1 MSKLK
6 IHKRYWLET
15 YGCQMN
21 VAESN
26 ALEAA
31 LIEAGMTRAESVE
44 EADCAIL
51 NTCSVRKTAEN
62 RIWGRIGFFK
72 HLKERQ
78 ELTLVITG
86 CMAERIGDDFLQEA
100 PAVDHVWGTNDKER
114 IAALLTG
121 GSDER
126 DLAYTFTQSYYKEG
140 EFSSYVPIMNGC
152 DNFCTYCIVP
162 YVRGREVSR
171 SVDSI
176 LDEIAFLEDRG
187 VKEITLLGQNVNS
200 YDTHY
205 NGSHFNFPDLLALI
219 ANRVDSIKW
228 IRFESPHP
236 KDFSF
241 QLIDVIASERSIARH
256 LHIPAQSGSTRVLEA
271 MNRCYTREQYLA
283 LIGELRAKVP
293 HLTLTTDVMVGFP
306 SESEAEFRETLSLME
321 EVAFLEAFMYYF
333 NPREGTAAAS
343 FSGQL
348 SSAIKMGR
356 LQELI
361 DLQRSITKQYKEER
375 CHGEVEV
382 LVEQVSKRSAK
393 ELLGRTEH
401 GEMVAFE
408 PAQPLSIGEF
418 TTVTL
423 TGLVGNTYKGT
434 HH

>member
-1 MSKLK
+1 MSNFK

-21 VAESN
+21 SAESN

-31 LIEAGMTRAESVE
+31 LQEAGMERAKSVE

-78 ELTLVITG
+78 DLTLVIAG
-86 CMAERIGDDFLQEA
+86 CMAERVGDDFFKET
-100 PAVDHVWGTNDKER
+100 PSVDHVWGTNDKER

-126 DLAYTFTQSYYKEG
+126 EVEYAFTESYYKEG
-140 EFSSYVPIMNGC
+140 EYSSYVPIMNGC

-171 SVDSI
+171 SVDSV
-176 LDEIAFLEDRG
+176 LEEIASLEDKG

-200 YDTHY
+200 YDTTY
-205 NGSHFNFPDLLALI
+205 QGTKFAFPDLLSLI
-219 ANRVDSIKW
+219 ASKVKEIKW

-236 KDFSF
+236 KDFSPH
-241 QLIDVIASERSIARH
+241 LVDVIAAERRVARH
-256 LHIPAQSGSTRVLEA
+256 LHIPAQSGSNRILAA
-271 MNRCYTREQYLA
+271 MNRRYTREQYLS
-283 LIGELRAKVP
+283 LIESLKAKVP

-333 NPREGTAAAS
+333 NPREGTAAATYS
-343 FSGQL
+343 DQL
-348 SSAIKMGR
+348 PSALKMRR

-361 DLQRSITKQYKEER
+361 DLQRSITKQYKRER
-375 CHGEVEV
+375 SHGEVEV
-382 LVEQVSKRSAK
+382 LIEQVSKRSAK

-408 PAQPLSIGEF
+408 PATKLSIGEF

-423 TGLVGNTYKGT
+423 NGLVGNTYKGT
-434 HH
+434 HR

>member
-1 MSKLK
+1 
-6 IHKRYWLET
+6 
-15 YGCQMN
+15 
-21 VAESN
+21 
-26 ALEAA
+26 
-31 LIEAGMTRAESVE
+31 
-44 EADCAIL
+44 
-51 NTCSVRKTAEN
+51 
-62 RIWGRIGFFK
+62 
-72 HLKERQ
+72 
-78 ELTLVITG
+78 
-86 CMAERIGDDFLQEA
+86 
-100 PAVDHVWGTNDKER
+100 
-114 IAALLTG
+114 
-121 GSDER
+121 
-126 DLAYTFTQSYYKEG
+126 
-140 EFSSYVPIMNGC
+140 
-152 DNFCTYCIVP
+152 
-162 YVRGREVSR
+162 
-171 SVDSI
+171 
-176 LDEIAFLEDRG
+176 
-187 VKEITLLGQNVNS
+187 S